1 MHALYRRTGDAADEH
16 DGRSEDGADR
26 HGCYRHRRRKLNL
39 GSSPLHVCAI
49 SLMATLSALQA
60 AGAVPAWALPLVNTS
75 ADPCDN
81 FYEYSCGAWL
91 KNTPIPDDHN
101 SWSYSFDTAKDRIAD
116 EMRKW
121 MQV

>member
-1 MHALYRRTGDAADEH
+1 
-16 DGRSEDGADR
+16 
-26 HGCYRHRRRKLNL
+26 
-39 GSSPLHVCAI
+39 
-49 SLMATLSALQA
+49 MATLSALLA
-60 AGAVPAWALPLVNTS
+60 AGAVPSWALPLVNTS

-116 EMRKW
+116 EMRKR
-121 MQV
+121 MQVRAGTPGMTWYAIVRRWFCCVCKGCGTRRVRVTLFAHTG